1 MKELIKHI
9 IKEETDQVVGG
20 NSRQDK
26 VKSMIENVGI
36 LNTIKSIG
44 GFDSFKRYVGK
55 DFLTFD
61 NKITLISEIAEEYG
75 DRNGDMI
82 FPDHNL
88 DIVLEK
94 KETYVEGGGSFI
106 ATHLYYVDI
115 YDHYYYYT
123 YEYDNEGS
131 VYDEFIDEG
140 YAKTEDLDE
149 HIIDSIIGTLAHK
162 FL

>member
-1 MKELIKHI
+1 MKELIRHI

-26 VKSMIENVGI
+26 VNSMIENVGM
-36 LNTIKSIG
+36 LNAIKSVG
-44 GFDSFKRYVGK
+44 GFNNFKKIVGK

-61 NKITLISEIAEEYG
+61 DKITLISEIAEEYG
-75 DRNGDMI
+75 GRRSEIILVDY
-82 FPDHNL
+82 NL
-88 DIVLEK
+88 DIILEK
-94 KETYVEGGGSFI
+94 HETYADGGFV
-106 ATHLYYVDI
+106 ATHLYYVDSI
-115 YDHYYYYT
+115 DHYYYYT
-123 YEYDNEGS
+123 YEYDNEGV

-149 HIIDSIIGTLAHK
+149 HIIDSIIGTLTHK

>member
-1 MKELIKHI
+1 MKKLIRHI

-26 VKSMIENVGI
+26 VNSMIENVGM
-36 LNTIKSIG
+36 LNAIKSVG
-44 GFDSFKRYVGK
+44 GFNNFKKIVGK

-61 NKITLISEIAEEYG
+61 DKITLISEIAEEYG
-75 DRNGDMI
+75 GRRSEIILFDY
-82 FPDHNL
+82 NL
-88 DIVLEK
+88 DIILE
-94 KETYVEGGGSFI
+94 KETYADGSFV
-106 ATHLYYVDI
+106 ATHLYYVDSI
-115 YDHYYYYT
+115 DHYYYYT
-123 YEYDNEGS
+123 YEYDNEGV

-149 HIIDSIIGTLAHK
+149 HIIDSIIGTLTHK

>member
-1 MKELIKHI
+1 MKELIRHI

-20 NSRQDK
+20 NSRKDK
-26 VKSMIENVGI
+26 VKSMIENVGT
-36 LNTIKSIG
+36 LNAIKSVG
-44 GFDSFKRYVGK
+44 GFNNFKKIVGK

-61 NKITLISEIAEEYG
+61 DKITLISEIAEEYG
-75 DRNGDMI
+75 GRNGDLI

-88 DIVLEK
+88 DMVLEK
-94 KETYVEGGGSFI
+94 EETHVDGGFA

-115 YDHYYYYT
+115 FDHYYYYT
-123 YEYDNEGS
+123 YKYGNEGD
-131 VYDEFIDEG
+131 VDDEFIDEG
-140 YAKTEDLDE
+140 YLLTKNLDE